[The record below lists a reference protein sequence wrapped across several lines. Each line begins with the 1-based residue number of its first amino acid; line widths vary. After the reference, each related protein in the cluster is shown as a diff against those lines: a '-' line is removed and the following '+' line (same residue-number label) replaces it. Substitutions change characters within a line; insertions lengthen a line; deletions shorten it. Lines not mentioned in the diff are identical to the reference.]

1 VTAPTTMRGYLDD
14 SMAFSW
20 GSLVADLADTVPDC
34 LWPSSNETYRQ
45 MRRHH
50 QLAAVLGAYGLP
62 IRRAQSALNPAGC
75 RDEVVKLVADDLGLP
90 VFGQDTPGAARVRGV
105 SWADH
110 LRLALLSAAYGHSGF
125 EMLAEIR
132 DGKARLIELSERL
145 PTTIGEIHVDKVGR
159 FAGVTQSMYDGKRSP
174 QIRADQMV
182 WYAREREGAAWWGQS
197 LLRPAYPAWLL
208 SREMLRVTATGHRRF
223 SVGLPTG
230 EWDAGINPS
239 PAQHADLQRTMS
251 SARVGEQGGMALPP
265 GAHMKLVGLTGS
277 VPDTLAFIRYLDHA
291 MATQALAGF
300 LDLGTT
306 ESGSRALAGEFI
318 NLFLLA
324 IQAEADA
331 VADTATRQVAARI
344 VEWNWGLDEPVPA
357 VQIGDVG
364 AKHEVTAEAL
374 KMLLDSGAL
383 QPDPALEAHI
393 RRQFKLPER
402 EGMALPAP
410 SVQGDTV
417 AAANRPSR
425 VRPPRRKGVAAGQMA
440 LPIAAATATPDY
452 QQIQQ
457 DWDTT
462 RTNLLE
468 QWPDAADALVTEL
481 SDSAAAAVAEG
492 DLASL
497 GSLFADAATVAAIT
511 ALLSTAMAALADAAT
526 VLAAAEVTAL
536 GLTAPS
542 AADASTRINGLAA
555 VFAGQI
561 VAGYAQSASRKAIL
575 LAGDELTLAELIR
588 AHLEGIG
595 AAASGLVGDSV
606 SAALTAAQNTGRA
619 AILSQLTGVVWVADE
634 HMDRAACLPCK
645 SANGTE
651 YETWAEAEAHYPVV
665 GNSAC
670 LGGGRCRG
678 QLRIALTP

>member
-1 VTAPTTMRGYLDD
+1 L
-14 SMAFSW
+14 
-20 GSLVADLADTVPDC
+20 
-34 LWPSSNETYRQ
+34 
-45 MRRHH
+45 
-50 QLAAVLGAYGLP
+50 
-62 IRRAQSALNPAGC
+62 
-75 RDEVVKLVADDLGLP
+75 
-90 VFGQDTPGAARVRGV
+90 
-105 SWADH
+105 
-110 LRLALLSAAYGHSGF
+110 
-125 EMLAEIR
+125 
-132 DGKARLIELSERL
+132 
-145 PTTIGEIHVDKVGR
+145 
-159 FAGVTQSMYDGKRSP
+159 
-174 QIRADQMV
+174 
-182 WYAREREGAAWWGQS
+182 
-197 LLRPAYPAWLL
+197 
-208 SREMLRVTATGHRRF
+208 
-223 SVGLPTG
+223 
-230 EWDAGINPS
+230 
-239 PAQHADLQRTMS
+239 
-251 SARVGEQGGMALPP
+251 
-265 GAHMKLVGLTGS
+265 
-277 VPDTLAFIRYLDHA
+277 
-291 MATQALAGF
+291 
-300 LDLGTT
+300 
-306 ESGSRALAGEFI
+306 
-318 NLFLLA
+318 
-324 IQAEADA
+324 
-331 VADTATRQVAARI
+331 
-344 VEWNWGLDEPVPA
+344 
-357 VQIGDVG
+357 
-364 AKHEVTAEAL
+364 
-374 KMLLDSGAL
+374 
-383 QPDPALEAHI
+383 
-393 RRQFKLPER
+393 
-402 EGMALPAP
+402 ALPAP